1 MDAQST
7 SWELR
12 DESMAKIHMLEME
25 LAQGMQVPVGR
36 SLSTGRDLL
45 TGVQGPSCGS
55 SEASVA
61 THRGLS
67 EPGPAPQAEVEAP
80 HVPSQ
85 LNPAAEAAWSLKHLA
100 LRKGELL
107 EQFPAP
113 LNEEQTPFFFKLST
127 EK

>member
-1 MDAQST
+1 MDTQST

-25 LAQGMQVPVGR
+25 LAQGMQAPGGR
-36 SLSTGRDLL
+36 SLSTGHNLL
-45 TGVQGPSCGS
+45 TGVQWPSHRS

-67 EPGPAPQAEVEAP
+67 EPRAAPQAEVVAP

-85 LNPAAEAAWSLKHLA
+85 LNPTTEAARNSKQVA
-100 LRKGELL
+100 LRKGKLL
-107 EQFPAP
+107 E
-113 LNEEQTPFFFKLST
+113 
-127 EK
+127 